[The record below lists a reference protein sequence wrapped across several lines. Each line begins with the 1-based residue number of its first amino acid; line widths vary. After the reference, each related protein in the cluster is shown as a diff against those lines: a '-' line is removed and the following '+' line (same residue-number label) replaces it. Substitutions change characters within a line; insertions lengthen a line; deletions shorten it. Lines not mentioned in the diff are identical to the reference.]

1 MTLSH
6 KEFFMKRKNI
16 LLACL
21 TLVLAGVILTGCPRS
36 PNENS
41 SNVEEGSSSAGET
54 VSNATGP
61 FADTH
66 WALTDMEILIFDGTD
81 GFKYGSFSAGVSS
94 YQSGKYVTVK
104 GSNGSYTAK
113 LSFDGISSTDLYK
126 KVAISKQDFSKIIS
140 DKGLPEKNLKQKRNR
155 MLLLLGL
162 NKSYDDFLQELASLH
177 FTFSDSDETDLIIQW
192 YVLHKNYDID
202 AINEELVKR
211 GLAPLGN
218 VI

>member
-1 MTLSH
+1 
-6 KEFFMKRKNI
+6 MKRKNI

-41 SNVEEGSSSAGET
+41 SNVEEGSSNVEGDSSSAGGT

-61 FADTH
+61 FANTH
-66 WALTDMEILIFDGTD
+66 WAMYDMEILTFDGTD

-113 LSFDGISSTDLYK
+113 LTFDGISSTDMNATLK
-126 KVAISKQDFSKIIS
+126 LTSKDASEGTFI
-140 DKGLPEKNLKQKRNR
+140 LKALTVTQTYTLTK
-155 MLLLLGL
+155 M
-162 NKSYDDFLQELASLH
+162 
-177 FTFSDSDETDLIIQW
+177 
-192 YVLHKNYDID
+192 
-202 AINEELVKR
+202 
-211 GLAPLGN
+211 
-218 VI
+218 